1 MKVLISGASRG
12 VGRAIARQFAKEENE
27 LFLLSRTK
35 SDLQLLKEE
44 LDGKCKVHI
53 LPIDLSDQQ
62 QIERFSLQDFKGDEL
77 SLVNNVGT
85 YSREE
90 LSNLD
95 RTAIEKLMAVNL
107 YGTIELTNK
116 LLAQLRAAKNA
127 SIFNI
132 SSINGLMSDPGA
144 TAYSIT
150 KHSMKAWNDAL
161 REELR
166 KDDIKVTAFY
176 PGPISTSSWEG
187 MDVDLEAMIQAEDI
201 ARMIETISTL
211 SKGSL
216 VEEVRMSPLNFR
228 L

>member
-95 RTAIEKLMAVNL
+95 RTAIERIMAVNL

-116 LLAQLRAAKNA
+116 LLAELRDAKNA

-176 PGPISTSSWEG
+176 PGPINTSSWEG